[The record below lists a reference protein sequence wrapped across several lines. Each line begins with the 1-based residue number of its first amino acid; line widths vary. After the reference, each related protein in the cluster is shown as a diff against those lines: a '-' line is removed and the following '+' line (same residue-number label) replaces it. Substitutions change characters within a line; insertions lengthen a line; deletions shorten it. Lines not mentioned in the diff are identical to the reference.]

1 MNARTRWLMGLA
13 LGIVALL
20 ATGCDRGPKSVR
32 GFVLPEGSAQRG
44 EQVFV
49 GMKCTAC
56 HRVDGV
62 PSLPAPTVAA
72 DRVVVIGGEVA
83 RVKTY
88 GQLLTA
94 IIHPSLE
101 LSPKMPREL
110 AQKSTV
116 SPMPSVNDQLT
127 VMQLIDLVTFLQ
139 PHYRKLE
146 PLYEPYYTMTGM

>member
-1 MNARTRWLMGLA
+1 MNATMRRVMGLG

-20 ATGCDRGPKSVR
+20 ATGCDRSPKSMR

-56 HRVDGV
+56 HRIDGL
-62 PSLPAPTVAA
+62 PALPAPTVAA
-72 DRVVVIGGEVA
+72 ERVVVIGGDVA

-94 IIHPSLE
+94 IIHPSLD

-146 PLYEPYYTMTGM
+146 PLYEPYYTYPGL

>member
-1 MNARTRWLMGLA
+1 MNATMRRLIGLG

-20 ATGCDRGPKSVR
+20 ATGCDRGPKSMR

-49 GMKCTAC
+49 AMKCTAC
-56 HRVDGV
+56 HRVDGL
-62 PSLPAPTVAA
+62 PSLPAPTAAA

-94 IIHPSLE
+94 IVHPSFE

-110 AQKSTV
+110 AEKATV
-116 SPMPSVNDQLT
+116 SPMPSVNDKLT

-146 PLYEPYYTMTGM
+146 PLYEPYYTAPGM

>member
-1 MNARTRWLMGLA
+1 M
-13 LGIVALL
+13 
-20 ATGCDRGPKSVR
+20 R

-49 GMKCTAC
+49 AMKCTAC
-56 HRVDGV
+56 HRVDGL
-62 PSLPAPTVAA
+62 PALPAPTVAA

-94 IIHPSLE
+94 IIHPSLD

-127 VMQLIDLVTFLQ
+127 VMQLIDIVTFLQ

-146 PLYEPYYTMTGM
+146 PLYEPYYTYPGL

>member
-1 MNARTRWLMGLA
+1 MNATMRRLMGLG

-20 ATGCDRGPKSVR
+20 ATGCDRGPKSMR

-49 GMKCTAC
+49 AMKCTAC
-56 HRVDGV
+56 HRVDGL
-62 PSLPAPTVAA
+62 PALPAPTVAA

-94 IIHPSLE
+94 IIHPSLD
-101 LSPKMPREL
+101 LSPKPREL

-146 PLYEPYYTMTGM
+146 PLYEPYYTYPGL